1 MLSSS
6 VQILCKRVK
15 LWLSRGKISTL
26 RLPQFQE
33 EVVQED
39 DQFDSIRFPI
49 GSLGNCAV
57 TAARPT
63 DYFQRANSRIQSC
76 KYENSGCWGKM
87 HFAYVQWMRNHA
99 SMRRNR
105 VSNLYLVDAPVLVD
119 QVVEKFAISF
129 DFSANISNS
138 GCSN

>member
-1 MLSSS
+1 MATAQLLRQGLLIISNA
-6 VQILCKRVK
+6 QIRVFRAA
-15 LWLSRGKISTL
+15 STKIL
-26 RLPQFQE
+26 
-33 EVVQED
+33 VVGE
-39 DQFDSIRFPI
+39 
-49 GSLGNCAV
+49 
-57 TAARPT
+57 
-63 DYFQRANSRIQSC
+63 
-76 KYENSGCWGKM
+76 KM